1 MRGKALAALDDLVGR
16 GAQGAA
22 ADHHAARGIGAAA
35 DRDLVGVGLR
45 QMDFVL
51 GHAKPIGDHL
61 RIGRLVPLP
70 VRQGAGEDRQLAR
83 WVEAQFHALVKDAGI
98 VDVVGDAAAAAF
110 AGGLAFGV
118 RAA

>member
-16 GAQGAA
+16 GAQCAA

-45 QMDFVL
+45 QMDFVFR
-51 GHAKPIGDHL
+51 HAEPVGDHL
-61 RIGRLVPLP
+61 GIGGLVPLP
-70 VRQGAGEDRQLAR
+70 MRQGAGEDRHFAR
-83 WVEAQFHALVKDAGI
+83 WVEAQFHALVEDAGI
-98 VDVVGDAAAAAF
+98 VDIVDDAAPAIF
-110 AGGLAFGV
+110 AGGLLCAW